1 MHCDDRKTCL
11 QRVMDKRQ
19 GIYIIFCPSSSFYI
33 SKKKSEML
41 VLLCPQGGTL
51 FLSVDTKGPGV
62 CVRSCLCILDI
73 LEKLLYVQKSF
84 SGMQAVGN
92 YNKIQWFVY
101 PS

>member
-19 GIYIIFCPSSSFYI
+19 GIYYYFLPLFFLLYFQ
-33 SKKKSEML
+33 KKSEML